1 MWNDP
6 IVEEIHKIR
15 EAYAARFNHDF
26 DAIYE
31 DIKRQEGENGRAF
44 IGLTAIRPQEE
55 AESKSMPRAQHVG
68 QGR

>member
-1 MWNDP
+1 MWTDP

-15 EAYAARFNHDF
+15 EAYAARFNYDF

-31 DIKRQEGENGRAF
+31 DIKRLERESGREFSTLAPH
-44 IGLTAIRPQEE
+44 RSEE
-55 AESKSMPRAQHVG
+55 EIEAKSMQRAQHVG